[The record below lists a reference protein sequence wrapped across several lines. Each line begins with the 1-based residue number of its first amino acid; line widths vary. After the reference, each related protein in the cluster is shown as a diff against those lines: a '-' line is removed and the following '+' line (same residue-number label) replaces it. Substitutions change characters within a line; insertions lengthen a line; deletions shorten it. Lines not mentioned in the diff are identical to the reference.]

1 MAGLLA
7 IASNQHELGPGQVNG
22 VQHSRVARAFKAQL
36 ALGPFH
42 EEVIDLIRNRL
53 RVAWLG
59 IRGGGHERPE
69 CGEADGGVCR
79 VLGRELQ
86 EASALR
92 GFVAENQS
100 AEEVGLGLARIGERS
115 GFFECIDGLNAT
127 VLTG

>member
-1 MAGLLA
+1 MN
-7 IASNQHELGPGQVNG
+7 S
-22 VQHSRVARAFKAQL
+22 VQYSGVARAFETQL

-69 CGEADGGVCR
+69 GGEADGGIRR
-79 VLGRELQ
+79 VLRGELQ

-100 AEEVGLGLARIGERS
+100 AEEVGFRLAGVRERR
-115 GFFECIDGLNAT
+115 GFFECINGLNAT
-127 VLTG
+127 VLAGQGEREVTREGKSER